1 MWAGLA
7 PNPARCYRPRPMAE
21 RLPLYATASRGT
33 EPFLAE
39 ELESLGAKK
48 VRQDRG
54 GVRFHAN
61 LHEALRILV
70 HTRIAMRVLYPL
82 GDFDVEGADGLY
94 EATRSV
100 PWEEWLTPR
109 HTFAVEATLKDS
121 EHSHS
126 GFVALKVKDAI
137 ADRMR
142 EAKGQRPDVD
152 SRHPDVA
159 VVVHLA
165 KQHLAISLDLSG
177 EPLFKRGYRVMT
189 TPAPMKETLAAAI
202 LRAAGYDGSEPLADP
217 MCGSGTLVIEAGHI
231 ATRRAPG
238 LKRDFA
244 VSRWPRFAAEVKPLL
259 DEVKR
264 EAHAQVQPGLFPL
277 FARDKDA
284 DALAAVKR
292 NVTAA
297 GLGALVRIEEA
308 DVLHAPPPGGPP
320 GLLVTN
326 PPYGERL
333 GSGGQKGMKSFFF
346 KLSESLGH
354 WQKWRMAV
362 LAGNPAFESAFHK
375 KPTRRLPLWNGPI
388 ECRLLQY
395 GAPGPASKGGGLVE
409 PEDDG
414 LV

>member
-1 MWAGLA
+1 
-7 PNPARCYRPRPMAE
+7 MAE

-39 ELESLGAKK
+39 ELEALGAKK

-61 LHEALRILV
+61 LDEALRILV

-82 GDFDVEGADGLY
+82 GEFDAHGAEGLY
-94 EATRSV
+94 EAAGAV
-100 PWEEWLTPR
+100 AWEDWLTKR
-109 HTFAVEATLKDS
+109 STFAVEATLKES
-121 EHSHS
+121 EHTHS

-137 ADRMR
+137 VDRLR
-142 EAKGQRPDVD
+142 DKLGQRPDVD
-152 SRHPDVA
+152 SHHPDVS
-159 VVVHLA
+159 VVAHLA
-165 KQHLAISLDLSG
+165 KTRLSLSLDLSG
-177 EPLFKRGYRVMT
+177 DPLFKRGYRVMT

-231 ATRRAPG
+231 STRRAPG
-238 LKRDFA
+238 LKRSFG
-244 VSRWPRFAAEVKPLL
+244 VERWPMFAEQAKHTLA
-259 DEVKR
+259 EVKR
-264 EAHAQVQPGLFPL
+264 EASAMLVPALYPI

-297 GLGALVRIEEA
+297 GLGTTVRIEEA
-308 DVLHAPPPGGPP
+308 DVLHAPPPPGPK

-346 KLSESLGH
+346 KLSDALGT
-354 WQKWRMAV
+354 WGGWRMAV
-362 LAGNPAFESAFHK
+362 LAGNPAFESAFHR
-375 KPTRRLPLWNGPI
+375 KPTKRLPFWNGPI

-395 GAPGPASKGGGLVE
+395 GSAGPVRAAHGVVDPDEDEAPPFSPSGVEGPQS
-409 PEDDG
+409 DSTD
-414 LV
+414 